1 MKLKTIHRGKARKAQ
16 DETCGQTPQE
26 EVQLKGLG
34 WNDSDIDH
42 MTAKQVELIIRKKTR
57 KRAKASAER
66 TAANTPEQVVSMLDK
81 KMKGAQALYDQLKE
95 MDYTTY
101 NIGDF
106 FKRDLPKLRSLSDR
120 IDRVKKDLEVALYS
134 YLQQA
139 RKDHKEFSSKKGA
152 SFTPV
157 EGAKGVQ
164 GAHHQV
170 GKDWYV
176 DTEFINHSQQVY
188 PGATLRHMGMGE
200 FVLETPDGDIEFDRM
215 RGKDFP
221 GQSGRSHKLYGDPKA
236 VAKLL
241 KLMEQKGKSK
251 KAEVQAAEGGWQT
264 VKINGKPYRW
274 RKNDLFK
281 KNPHTQ
287 AALDIQYENPKVGW
301 RDVVNLG
308 TRDQVFKAVIKKASV
323 KAATKFSPFGTPGG
337 TWWGKRAEDSKIMR
351 LKEPVAKQWAA
362 KPSMKDNPPK
372 GPNEYLGIYWVPPE
386 YGRESRWRVEK
397 NWITPVWDWGLGP
410 NKKVKPGVDVVKQQ
424 S

>member
-57 KRAKASAER
+57 KRAKASAEIQ
-66 TAANTPEQVVSMLDK
+66 AENTPEQVVSMLDS
-81 KMKGAQALYDQLKE
+81 KMKGAQALYDQLKK

-139 RKDHKEFSSKKGA
+139 RKDHKEFGSKKGA

-251 KAEVQAAEGGWQT
+251 KAA
-264 VKINGKPYRW
+264 
-274 RKNDLFK
+274 
-281 KNPHTQ
+281 
-287 AALDIQYENPKVGW
+287 
-301 RDVVNLG
+301 
-308 TRDQVFKAVIKKASV
+308 V
-323 KAATKFSPFGTPGG
+323 KAATKFSPFGSPGG
-337 TWWGKRAEDSKIMR
+337 TWWGKRAEDSKIMS

-397 NWITPVWDWGLGP
+397 GWITPVWDWGLGP

-424 S
+424 K